1 MVSTLGLSCP
11 SGGAF
16 YICDKSA
23 QEFIG
28 CCTSDP
34 CADGSGHCPKDNLR
48 SSSFSGDKYADV
60 PAQECTGNNETARW
74 YTCMAT
80 LPPFLGCCSG
90 NPCATGACLAN
101 ELEAARLSPD
111 SAARAAFLALE
122 TPTQPASADN
132 GGSGMTLPA
141 GAIWGIAIGGLVFVL
156 AIVAV
161 VVYKCGWYARK
172 RKERESFIA
181 PILAGAGTGTGM
193 RESVGSQGSQGSQ
206 NINYPPCK
214 SPSPHGARSGK
225 HGRARH
231 DDAGLALTDMAAPA
245 TPSFGYCAHS
255 PTSPSYT
262 QFQAGAMPSAVR
274 IALYGTDLT
283 DDGQMSPHQGGANT
297 SYPALSE
304 LDTVERRIAELPAS
318 DPDLGSTAP
327 SRPLLSGTTPPLGSP
342 SGPNPLGSRPP
353 IPDRRD
359 NGNRRVSGQSN
370 HGPPS

>member
-34 CADGSGHCPKDNLR
+34 CADGSGQCPKENLR
-48 SSSFSGDKYADV
+48 SSSFSGDKYKDI
-60 PAQECTGNNETARW
+60 PAQECAGNNETARW

-80 LPPFLGCCSG
+80 LPPFLGCCSD

-122 TPTQPASADN
+122 TTTPASTDN
-132 GGSGMTLPA
+132 GGMALPA
-141 GAIWGIAIGGLVFVL
+141 GAIWGIVIGSLVLVMAL
-156 AIVAV
+156 VAV
-161 VVYKCGWYARK
+161 LVYKCGWYARK

-181 PILAGAGTGTGM
+181 PILAGAGAGAGAGM
-193 RESVGSQGSQGSQ
+193 RESVGSQGSQ

-214 SPSPHGARSGK
+214 SPSPHGARSGE

-231 DDAGLALTDMAAPA
+231 DDAGLALTDISAPA
-245 TPSFGYCAHS
+245 TPSFGYSAHS
-255 PTSPSYT
+255 PRSPSYT

-274 IALYGTDLT
+274 IAPYGTDFT
-283 DDGQMSPHQGGANT
+283 DGGQMSPCQGGGNT
-297 SYPALSE
+297 GYPALSE
-304 LDTVERRIAELPAS
+304 LDTVERRVVELPAS
-318 DPDLGSTAP
+318 DLDLGSAAPP

-342 SGPNPLGSRPP
+342 SGPSPLQSPP

-359 NGNRRVSGQSN
+359 NGNRRASGQSS